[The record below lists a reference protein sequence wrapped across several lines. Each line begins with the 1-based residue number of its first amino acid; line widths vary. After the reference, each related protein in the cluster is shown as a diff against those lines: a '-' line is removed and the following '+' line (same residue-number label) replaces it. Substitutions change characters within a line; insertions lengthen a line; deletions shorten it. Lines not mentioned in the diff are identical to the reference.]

1 MVKLFALHSSLH
13 FKVIASYGILR
24 FITPWWD
31 SHSNQKML
39 ILCCHSAEAPSQSS
53 FRKLSWKALHGL
65 IPTPISRAIKH
76 ALSLPPS
83 SHYYSCQ
90 PINQRLRSVLRGSHT
105 GKEPCKLW
113 VSICHLNCRC
123 LICVYKFH
131 INCTSVKTPWHTNTS
146 PNVMSCRL
154 SRNQSHSHPSSLP
167 RPRAVH
173 FTPLSGWTQNGRE
186 TISQKSRYM
195 HIVWVWRKSFTW
207 MACCKCRA

>member
-1 MVKLFALHSSLH
+1 MVVYLESKHLDGT
-13 FKVIASYGILR
+13 VIATKQCWCLVVIQQKPHHR
-24 FITPWWD
+24 
-31 SHSNQKML
+31 SH
-39 ILCCHSAEAPSQSS
+39 HSANWVGKRFTVWFPPPSAEPSS
-53 FRKLSWKALHGL
+53 TRFF
-65 IPTPISRAIKH
+65 
-76 ALSLPPS
+76 LPPS